1 LSYIYILT
9 TTLKHMK
16 ELIDDSI
23 KATKEERIRTIRKI
37 FLEYAQGNYHLE
49 ITQDDLLEIARRI
62 VDEGLNG

>member
-1 LSYIYILT
+1 V
-9 TTLKHMK
+9 K

-23 KATKEERIRTIRKI
+23 KATKEERIRAI

-49 ITQDDLLEIARRI
+49 ITHDDLLEIARRI

>member
-1 LSYIYILT
+1 MSYIYILT

-16 ELIDDSI
+16 ELIVDSI
-23 KATKEERIRTIRKI
+23 KATKDLMIRAI

-49 ITQDDLLEIARRI
+49 ITHDDLLEIARRI